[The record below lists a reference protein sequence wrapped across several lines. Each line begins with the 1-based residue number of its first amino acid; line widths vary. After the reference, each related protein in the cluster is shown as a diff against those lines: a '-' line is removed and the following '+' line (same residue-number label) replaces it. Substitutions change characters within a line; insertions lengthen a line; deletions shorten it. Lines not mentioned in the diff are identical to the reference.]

1 MVTLSFTI
9 ATTLSTG
16 NQQHAVVALSPMPPT
31 PPTPD
36 LHASRSFAPEDL
48 TEERADS
55 TVSLSST
62 TERVSRGV
70 M

>member
-16 NQQHAVVALSPMPPT
+16 NQQHAVIAFSPM

-36 LHASRSFAPEDL
+36 LHASRSFAPEGL
-48 TEERADS
+48 SEERADS

-62 TERVSRGV
+62 TEKVSRGV